1 MENWSRRA
9 DAARSFKAMKKTNL
23 REMSVD
29 QLVERFTAIA
39 LDQDKALL
47 RNEYAKFN
55 RLFER
60 MEEVKGEL
68 KARDGDQRRAL
79 LRLYDHPN
87 AQVRLKAVKAT
98 LAVAPERARR
108 MLEIMAESGEY
119 PQAGDAGMTIDALDR
134 GVFRPT

>member
-1 MENWSRRA
+1 
-9 DAARSFKAMKKTNL
+9 MKKTNL

-68 KARDGDQRRAL
+68 RARSGDERRAL

-98 LAVAPERARR
+98 LAVAPESARR